1 MMPPSPTII
10 PPEKQPG
17 EKQNRAT
24 PEIVGNGGAKRDSA
38 KPAAARAENP
48 RPASADQ
55 ANADQA
61 NADQAN
67 AGPAM
72 IVQGLHKSYGEQK
85 VLNGLDLKV
94 GSGQT
99 VAVLGR
105 SGTGKSV
112 LLRLII
118 GLQKPDAGTIQIQG
132 QEITGANLEEMNEI
146 RKKMGFL
153 FQHAALYDSLT
164 VEENVAFPLRRHTEM
179 TAAQRSER
187 VKELLASV
195 GMEADLN
202 KMPSDISGGMQKRVG
217 LARALALEPGILLL
231 DEPTAGL
238 DPITSGEIDE
248 LILKLQEER
257 EVASI
262 VVTHD
267 LHSAKVIADR
277 IVLLHEGNAVIE
289 GTYEELEKSQDEFVA
304 EFFKRDS

>member
-1 MMPPSPTII
+1 MTPPATAFT
-10 PPEKQPG
+10 PPEIARSTKV
-17 EKQNRAT
+17 AT
-24 PEIVGNGGAKRDSA
+24 PDSVKKTSA
-38 KPAAARAENP
+38 N
-48 RPASADQ
+48 PASANPRS
-55 ANADQA
+55 AS
-61 NADQAN
+61 
-67 AGPAM
+67 PAVV
-72 IVQGLHKSYGEQK
+72 VQGLHKSYGEQK
-85 VLNGLDLKV
+85 VLNGLDLTV

-112 LLRLII
+112 LLRLIV
-118 GLQKPDAGTIQIQG
+118 GLQKPDAGTIQMQG

-146 RKKMGFL
+146 RKKIGFL

-164 VEENVAFPLRRHTEM
+164 VEENISFPLRRHTEM

-187 VKELLASV
+187 VRELLASV

-289 GTYEELEKSQDEFVA
+289 GTYEELEKSTDEFVV

>member
-1 MMPPSPTII
+1 MTPPAQPAAVASPETRR
-10 PPEKQPG
+10 G
-17 EKQNRAT
+17 EKLASANSA
-24 PEIVGNGGAKRDSA
+24 SA
-38 KPAAARAENP
+38 KPANAQ
-48 RPASADQ
+48 Q
-55 ANADQA
+55 AKAPNSS
-61 NADQAN
+61 
-67 AGPAM
+67 GPAM
-72 IVQGLHKSYGEQK
+72 VVQGLHKSYGEQK

-112 LLRLII
+112 LLRLIV

-132 QEITGANLEEMNEI
+132 QEITSANLEEINEI

-187 VKELLASV
+187 VQELLASV
-195 GMEADLN
+195 GMEADLQ

-248 LILKLQEER
+248 LILKLQDER

-289 GTYEELEKSQDEFVA
+289 GTYEELEKSTDEFVA